1 MIEINRAS
9 DVLPLISV
17 AESVIDDSTFGFSV
31 CDVEIKMEDGTTCR
45 FFVSAKMK
53 NGRPTLEVAT
63 NVGHGSRRKSVTGVK
78 RKPLISD

>member
-1 MIEINRAS
+1 MIEINKTS

-17 AESVIDDSTFGFSV
+17 AQSVIDNSSFGFSV
-31 CDVEIKMEDGTTCR
+31 CDVEIKMEDGSTCR

-63 NVGHGSRRKSVTGVK
+63 NVGQGSRRKSVTGVK
-78 RKPLISD
+78 RKPLTTD